1 VADDLPFPKFEG
13 GIDLV
18 VDDTTGCS
26 KGVPRV
32 PVSASGVVVR
42 RHVAEHDLQI
52 LALRTQHVPHRLDL
66 GSVEIGEHR
75 IREVDRGAVAHCHRR
90 SISRLERGVELL
102 DQLLVRVH
110 SESPCSAA
118 LRILPDVNLRRVRGE
133 EAPYNSAMSSEA
145 TENEKVLPKTS
156 VGTHQDAFGPSE
168 WGLLSGV
175 ALIWGSSF
183 VFMAIGLDAFNP
195 GVVTLARVCLGA
207 LTLALVP
214 KARAG
219 IDRQDRARVFVLGII
234 WIGIPLMIF
243 PIAQQWID
251 SSVAGMLNGAV
262 PITSAVFATIF
273 LRRLPGWRQLL
284 GIGIGFVGIV
294 AISAPE
300 LVDSS
305 ATALGSLLVVGAVV
319 LYGLST
325 NLAVPLQQKYGALPV
340 LFKAQLAALV
350 IVVPFGL
357 IQIPGS
363 TWAWS
368 SALAMV
374 PLGVLGTGVAFVLMA
389 TLVGRV
395 GGPRGSVAIYFVP
408 IVAIILGV
416 VVRDDAIAPMAIAGA
431 ALVLLGAW
439 ITSRKES

>member
-1 VADDLPFPKFEG
+1 
-13 GIDLV
+13 
-18 VDDTTGCS
+18 
-26 KGVPRV
+26 
-32 PVSASGVVVR
+32 
-42 RHVAEHDLQI
+42 
-52 LALRTQHVPHRLDL
+52 
-66 GSVEIGEHR
+66 
-75 IREVDRGAVAHCHRR
+75 
-90 SISRLERGVELL
+90 
-102 DQLLVRVH
+102 
-110 SESPCSAA
+110 
-118 LRILPDVNLRRVRGE
+118 
-133 EAPYNSAMSSEA
+133 MSSD
-145 TENEKVLPKTS
+145 TNRKDPTLPSTS
-156 VGTHQDAFGPSE
+156 AGTHQDAFGAAE

-183 VFMAIGLDAFNP
+183 VFMAIGLDGFNP
-195 GVVTLARVCLGA
+195 GVVTLARVGLGA
-207 LTLALVP
+207 LTLALIP
-214 KARAG
+214 RARSG

-262 PITSAVFATIF
+262 PITSAVFATIL

-284 GIGIGFVGIV
+284 GIGIGFIGIL
-294 AISAPE
+294 AISAPGLAE
-300 LVDSS
+300 SS
-305 ATALGSLLVVGAVV
+305 GTALGTILVVGAVV

-340 LFKAQLAALV
+340 LFNAQLAALV

-357 IQIPGS
+357 AQVPGS
-363 TWAWS
+363 SWAWP
-368 SALAMV
+368 SALAMI
-374 PLGVLGTGVAFVLMA
+374 PLGVLGTAVAFVLMT

-408 IVAIILGV
+408 IVAMVLGV
-416 VVRDDAIAPMAIAGA
+416 VVRDDTIAPIAVIGI

>member
-1 VADDLPFPKFEG
+1 
-13 GIDLV
+13 
-18 VDDTTGCS
+18 
-26 KGVPRV
+26 
-32 PVSASGVVVR
+32 
-42 RHVAEHDLQI
+42 
-52 LALRTQHVPHRLDL
+52 
-66 GSVEIGEHR
+66 
-75 IREVDRGAVAHCHRR
+75 
-90 SISRLERGVELL
+90 
-102 DQLLVRVH
+102 
-110 SESPCSAA
+110 
-118 LRILPDVNLRRVRGE
+118 
-133 EAPYNSAMSSEA
+133 
-145 TENEKVLPKTS
+145 
-156 VGTHQDAFGPSE
+156 
-168 WGLLSGV
+168 
-175 ALIWGSSF
+175 
-183 VFMAIGLDAFNP
+183 MAIGLDAFNP
-195 GVVTLARVCLGA
+195 GVVTLLRVSLGA
-207 LTLALVP
+207 LTLALIP

-262 PITSAVFATIF
+262 PIASAVFATIF

-284 GIGIGFVGIV
+284 GIGIGFVGVV

-300 LVDSS
+300 LADSS

-363 TWAWS
+363 TWSWS
-368 SALAMV
+368 SAAAMI

-408 IVAIILGV
+408 IVAIVLGV
-416 VVRDDAIAPMAIAGA
+416 IVRDDAIEPIAMAGA

-439 ITSRKES
+439 VTSRKES